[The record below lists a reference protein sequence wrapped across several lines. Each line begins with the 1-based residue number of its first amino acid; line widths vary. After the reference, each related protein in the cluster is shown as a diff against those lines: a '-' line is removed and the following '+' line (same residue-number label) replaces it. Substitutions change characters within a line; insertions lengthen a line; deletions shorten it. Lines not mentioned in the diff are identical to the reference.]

1 MVTNQTFEAYKSK
14 TNEQFAEIE
23 VKLSRHQR
31 DIALLMK
38 MPMGGTNSVV
48 ERLPTDNSD
57 IMRFIEVL

>member
-1 MVTNQTFEAYKSK
+1 
-14 TNEQFAEIE
+14 
-23 VKLSRHQR
+23 
-31 DIALLMK
+31 MK